1 MLKNLYLI
9 CGKSG
14 SGKTWTVEKLHKE
27 YGYEVLRSYT
37 TRKPRNKND
46 KDHYYVMVSDYY
58 ADKENGVMAT
68 DTCYRHNLYW
78 SRIEQMKTSDLYVID
93 RKGIQ
98 TLLDNKSKYR
108 PFVVIYI
115 DASENIRKKR
125 MRLRGDTNYALNDRL
140 DNDEEEFKNIKSYA
154 DFIVDGD
161 SDDKWITI
169 KNIIDK
175 CEEVS

>member
-1 MLKNLYLI
+1 M
-9 CGKSG
+9 
-14 SGKTWTVEKLHKE
+14 E
-27 YGYEVLRSYT
+27 
-37 TRKPRNKND
+37 
-46 KDHYYVMVSDYY
+46 
-58 ADKENGVMAT
+58 
-68 DTCYRHNLYW
+68 
-78 SRIEQMKTSDLYVID
+78 TSDLYVID